1 MDNATVSIAS
11 AVSNELR
18 AVEPLNLPRQYPLED
33 VQRVHE
39 ILIENLP
46 AGDFNES
53 NRGKLLTSARQVID
67 RLGLTYS
74 SPERDEMA
82 SQVVDEII
90 GNGPIEPLIREDRI
104 SDIQINGSK
113 DVFVKLMV

>member
-1 MDNATVSIAS
+1 MITILKGGNSKERMDNTTASIAP

-18 AVEPLNLPRQYPLED
+18 AAEPLNLPRQYPLDD

-46 AGDFNES
+46 AGDFYES
-53 NRGKLLTSARQVID
+53 NRGRLLTFARQVIA

-74 SPERDEMA
+74 RPAREERTNP
-82 SQVVDEII
+82 VVAEII
-90 GNGPIEPLIREDRI
+90 NKGHIAAR
-104 SDIQINGSK
+104 
-113 DVFVKLMV
+113 